1 MYPFYVISECLY
13 VKYILYILCFIY
25 SLFSYLKKLNE
36 ETMQNDAENPIC
48 SQLAV
53 MDSQSPQPSILSNL
67 DKSVQQGE
75 SSGRQISSP
84 DYVSDTSLSSSNYK
98 SEVGVPKKF
107 SVPDSWRSEIMVCIK
122 DKKITPKARSAL
134 VRDLVVHMYSF
145 SLRPSRQ
152 FCEFAARRLITKYPF
167 LRDAVGTVM

>member
-1 MYPFYVISECLY
+1 MRKTQF
-13 VKYILYILCFIY
+13 
-25 SLFSYLKKLNE
+25 
-36 ETMQNDAENPIC
+36 
-48 SQLAV
+48 AV
-53 MDSQSPQPSILSNL
+53 MDSQSPQPSILSDL
-67 DKSVQQGE
+67 DKSMQQGE

-84 DYVSDTSLSSSNYK
+84 DYVSNTISLSSSNYK

-134 VRDLVVHMYSF
+134 VSP
-145 SLRPSRQ
+145 RPSQQ

-167 LRDAVGTVM
+167 LRDAVGTGYMSFTISCCSYHILIKFDFIFRVHG